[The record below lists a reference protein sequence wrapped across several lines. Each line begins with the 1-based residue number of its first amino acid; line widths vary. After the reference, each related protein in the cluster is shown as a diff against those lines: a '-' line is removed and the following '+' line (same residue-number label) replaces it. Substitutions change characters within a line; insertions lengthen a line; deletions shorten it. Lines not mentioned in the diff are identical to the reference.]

1 MIRSKY
7 CPACK
12 SDNLGGRERSHNR
25 FEIWCKEKDC
35 GMVWYEMTWG
45 KERE

>member
-12 SDNLGGRERSHNR
+12 SDNLDGRERSKNR
-25 FEIWCKEKDC
+25 FEIWCNAC
-35 GMVWYEMTWG
+35 GMVWFELTWEKG
-45 KERE
+45 E